1 MYVLCGVLANSTQSL
16 FTVVGCIYPV
26 AMHLNY
32 IPNSVTA
39 VPMHVGTLMPVD
51 TDTLCRMYGLVRM
64 VRNGIRS
71 LESKY
76 GGVIMHIYIY
86 YYYYYYYCSV
96 HSYCLYRMY
105 IIIYSVY
112 VYKRFY

>member
-1 MYVLCGVLANSTQSL
+1 MYVPCGVLANSTQFL
-16 FTVVGCIYPV
+16 FTEVGCIYPE

-51 TDTLCRMYGLVRM
+51 TDTLCQTSGLVRM
-64 VRNGIRS
+64 VRNGIPS

-76 GGVIMHIYIY
+76 GGD
-86 YYYYYYYCSV
+86 
-96 HSYCLYRMY
+96 
-105 IIIYSVY
+105 
-112 VYKRFY
+112 